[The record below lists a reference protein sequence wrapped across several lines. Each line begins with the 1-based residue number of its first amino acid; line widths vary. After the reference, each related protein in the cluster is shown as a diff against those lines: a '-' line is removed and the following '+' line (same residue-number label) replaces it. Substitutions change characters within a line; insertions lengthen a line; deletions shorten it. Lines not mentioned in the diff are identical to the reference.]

1 MHYDLNQ
8 VDRHHQVNLNESA
21 PPVLIPKRCACGKA
35 VTAKQLNQH
44 GKCVACQ
51 FDERAAT
58 LQPEDLEI
66 LRHMLGAT
74 PHNARVHWG
83 FRNEYLVN
91 RRDLPSMERLLLAG
105 FVRFGAKLLQ
115 LQYFH
120 ATAAGCKLA
129 DVSAKRAE
137 VALAL
142 GARP

>member
-1 MHYDLNQ
+1 MYYTLNQ
-8 VDRHHQVNLNESA
+8 VDRHHQVNINASA
-21 PPVLIPKRCACGKA
+21 PPVLIPKRCECGKA
-35 VTAKQLNQH
+35 AFAKQLAQH

-51 FDERAAT
+51 LADRVAT

-74 PHNARVHWG
+74 PHHPVARWG

-91 RRDLPSMERLLLAG
+91 RRDRPSMERLWAAG
-105 FVRFGAKLLQ
+105 FVRPGRALLQ

-120 ATAAGCKLA
+120 ATDTGARLAGL
-129 DVSAKRAE
+129 SAKRAA
-137 VALAL
+137 VAL